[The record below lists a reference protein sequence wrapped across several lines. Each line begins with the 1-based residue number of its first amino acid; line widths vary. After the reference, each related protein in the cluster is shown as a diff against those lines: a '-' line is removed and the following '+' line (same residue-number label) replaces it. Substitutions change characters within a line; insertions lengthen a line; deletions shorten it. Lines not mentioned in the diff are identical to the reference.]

1 MTILLIF
8 LIHFLGFAE
17 LEHAE
22 QANYELK
29 REYAR
34 LTRTETLLLRRIE
47 DMEFEITLRR
57 MR

>member
-8 LIHFLGFAE
+8 LIHFLGFAQI
-17 LEHAE
+17 EHAE

-34 LTRTETLLLRRIE
+34 LTRIETILERRIE
-47 DMEFEITLRR
+47 DLEFELMLRR
-57 MR
+57 IR